1 MVKTIVKNKKA
12 FFEYHIIERYIAGI
26 ELKGSEIRPIKD
38 SKVNIGESYCLI
50 SNGEIFIKNMHVSEH
65 EQGGK
70 ANNHDPI
77 RDRKLLLKKKE
88 IINLNDDVKQ
98 KGLTIVPLE
107 IILTPTG
114 LIKLSIGLAK
124 GKKLYD
130 KRETTKL
137 KDLERERKREL

>member
-1 MVKTIVKNKKA
+1 MTIVKNKKA
-12 FFEYHIIERYIAGI
+12 FFEFNILERYTAGI
-26 ELKGSEIRPIKD
+26 ELRGSEVKSIKNA
-38 SKVNIGESYCLI
+38 KVSLGESYCFI
-50 SNGEIFIKNMHVSEH
+50 ENGEIFIKNMHVSEH
-65 EQGGK
+65 EHGGK
-70 ANNHDPI
+70 ANNHNPV

-98 KGLTIVPLE
+98 KGLTIIPLE
-107 IILTPTG
+107 VILTSTG

-137 KDLERERKREL
+137 RDLDRESKREN

>member
-1 MVKTIVKNKKA
+1 MSKLITKNRTA
-12 FFEYHIIERYIAGI
+12 YFEYNIIETISAGI
-26 ELKGSEIRPIKD
+26 KLRGSEVKAIKNSD
-38 SKVNIGESYCLI
+38 VNITEAYCHI
-50 SNGEIFIKNMHVSEH
+50 SNNEIFIKNMHVSEH

-70 ANNHDPI
+70 ANNHNPV

-88 IINLNDDVKQ
+88 ISNLNDDVKQ
-98 KGLTIVPLE
+98 KGLTIIPLE
-107 IILTPTG
+107 IILTTTG

-137 KDLERERKREL
+137 RDLDRESKREI

>member
-1 MVKTIVKNKKA
+1 MTIVKNKKA
-12 FFEYHIIERYIAGI
+12 FFEYNILERYTAGI
-26 ELKGSEIRPIKD
+26 ELKGSEVKSIKNA
-38 SKVNIGESYCLI
+38 KVSLGESYCFI
-50 SNGEIFIKNMHVSEH
+50 ENGEIFIKNMHVSEH

-70 ANNHDPI
+70 ANNHNPV

-88 IINLNDDVKQ
+88 ISNLNDDVKQ
-98 KGLTIVPLE
+98 KGLTIIPLE
-107 IILTPTG
+107 IILTTTG

-137 KDLERERKREL
+137 RDLDRESKREI

>member
-1 MVKTIVKNKKA
+1 MTIVKNKKA
-12 FFEYHIIERYIAGI
+12 FFEYNILERYTAGI
-26 ELKGSEIRPIKD
+26 ELRGSEVKSIKNA
-38 SKVNIGESYCLI
+38 KVSLGESYCFI
-50 SNGEIFIKNMHVSEH
+50 ENGEIFIKNMHVSEH

-70 ANNHDPI
+70 ANNHNPV

-98 KGLTIVPLE
+98 KGLTIIPLE
-107 IILTPTG
+107 VILTSTG

-137 KDLERERKREL
+137 RDLDRESKREN

>member
-1 MVKTIVKNKKA
+1 VKTIINNKKA
-12 FFEYHIIERYIAGI
+12 FFEYNILERYTAGI
-26 ELKGSEIRPIKD
+26 ELRGSEIRPIKNG
-38 SKVNIGESYCLI
+38 KVSIGESYCFI
-50 SNGEIFIKNMHVSEH
+50 ENGEIFIKNMHVSEH

-70 ANNHDPI
+70 ANNHNPT
-77 RDRKLLLKKKE
+77 RDRRLLLKKKE

-107 IILTPTG
+107 IILTSTG

-124 GKKLYD
+124 GKKNYD

-137 KDLERERKREL
+137 KDLERESKRGI

>member
-1 MVKTIVKNKKA
+1 MTIVKNKKA
-12 FFEYHIIERYIAGI
+12 FFEFNILERYTAGI
-26 ELKGSEIRPIKD
+26 ELKGSEVKSIKNA
-38 SKVNIGESYCLI
+38 KVSLGESYCFI
-50 SNGEIFIKNMHVSEH
+50 ENGEIFIKNMHVSEH

-70 ANNHDPI
+70 ANNHNPV

-98 KGLTIVPLE
+98 KGLTIIPLE
-107 IILTPTG
+107 VILTSTG

-137 KDLERERKREL
+137 RDLDRESKREN

>member
-1 MVKTIVKNKKA
+1 MTIAKNKKA
-12 FFEYHIIERYIAGI
+12 FFEYNILERYTAGI
-26 ELKGSEIRPIKD
+26 ELKGSEVKSIKNA
-38 SKVNIGESYCLI
+38 KVSLGESYCFI
-50 SNGEIFIKNMHVSEH
+50 ENGEIFIKNMHVSEH

-70 ANNHDPI
+70 TNNHNPV

-88 IINLNDDVKQ
+88 ISNLNDDVKQ
-98 KGLTIVPLE
+98 KGLTIIPLE
-107 IILTPTG
+107 IILTTTG

-137 KDLERERKREL
+137 RDLDRESKREI

>member
-1 MVKTIVKNKKA
+1 MTIVKNKKA
-12 FFEYHIIERYIAGI
+12 FFEYNILERYTAGI
-26 ELKGSEIRPIKD
+26 ELKGSEVKSIKNA
-38 SKVNIGESYCLI
+38 KVSLGESYCFI
-50 SNGEIFIKNMHVSEH
+50 ENGEIFIKNMHVSEH

-70 ANNHDPI
+70 ANNHNPV

-88 IINLNDDVKQ
+88 ISNLNNDVKQ

-107 IILTPTG
+107 IILTTSG
-114 LIKLSIGLAK
+114 LIKLSLGLAK

-137 KDLERERKREL
+137 RDLDRESKREN

>member
-1 MVKTIVKNKKA
+1 MKTIINNKKA
-12 FFEYHIIERYIAGI
+12 FFEYNILERYTAGI
-26 ELKGSEIRPIKD
+26 ELKGSEIRPIKNG
-38 SKVNIGESYCLI
+38 KVSIGESYCFI
-50 SNGEIFIKNMHVSEH
+50 ENGEIFIKNMHVSEH

-70 ANNHDPI
+70 ANNHNPV

-98 KGLTIVPLE
+98 KGLTIIPLE
-107 IILTPTG
+107 VILTSTG

-137 KDLERERKREL
+137 RDLDRESKREN

>member
-1 MVKTIVKNKKA
+1 MTIVKNKKA
-12 FFEYHIIERYIAGI
+12 FFEFNILERYTAGI
-26 ELKGSEIRPIKD
+26 ELRGSEVKSIKNA
-38 SKVNIGESYCLI
+38 KVSLGESYCFI
-50 SNGEIFIKNMHVSEH
+50 ENGEIFIKNMHVSEH

-70 ANNHDPI
+70 ANNHNPV

-98 KGLTIVPLE
+98 KGLTIIPLE
-107 IILTPTG
+107 VILTSTG

-137 KDLERERKREL
+137 RDLDRESKREN

>member
-1 MVKTIVKNKKA
+1 MTIAKNKKA
-12 FFEYHIIERYIAGI
+12 FFEYNILERYTAGI
-26 ELKGSEIRPIKD
+26 ELKGSEVKSIKNA
-38 SKVNIGESYCLI
+38 KVSLGESYCFI
-50 SNGEIFIKNMHVSEH
+50 ENGEIFIKNMHVSEH

-70 ANNHDPI
+70 TNNHNPV

-88 IINLNDDVKQ
+88 ISNLNDDVKQ
-98 KGLTIVPLE
+98 KGLTIIPLE
-107 IILTPTG
+107 VILTSTG

-137 KDLERERKREL
+137 RDLDRESKREN

>member
-1 MVKTIVKNKKA
+1 MTIIKNKKG
-12 FFEYHIIERYIAGI
+12 FFDYNILERYTAGI
-26 ELKGSEIRPIKD
+26 ELKGSEVKSIKNA
-38 SKVNIGESYCLI
+38 KVSLGESYCFI
-50 SNGEIFIKNMHVSEH
+50 ENGEIFIKNMHVSEH

-70 ANNHDPI
+70 TNNHNPV

-98 KGLTIVPLE
+98 KGLTIIPLE
-107 IILTPTG
+107 LILTSTG

-137 KDLERERKREL
+137 KDLDRESKREN

>member
-1 MVKTIVKNKKA
+1 MKIIINNKKA
-12 FFEYHIIERYIAGI
+12 FFEYNILERYTAGI
-26 ELKGSEIRPIKD
+26 ELKGSEIRPIKNG
-38 SKVNIGESYCLI
+38 KVSIGESYCFI
-50 SNGEIFIKNMHVSEH
+50 ENGEIFIKNMHVSEH

-70 ANNHDPI
+70 ANNHNPT
-77 RDRKLLLKKKE
+77 RDRRLLLRKKE

-107 IILTPTG
+107 IILTSTG

-124 GKKLYD
+124 GKKNYD

-137 KDLERERKREL
+137 KDLERESKRGI

>member
-1 MVKTIVKNKKA
+1 VKIIINNKKA
-12 FFEYHIIERYIAGI
+12 FFEYNILERYTAGI
-26 ELKGSEIRPIKD
+26 ELKGSEIRPIKNG
-38 SKVNIGESYCLI
+38 KVSIGESYCFI
-50 SNGEIFIKNMHVSEH
+50 ENGEIFIKNMHVSEH

-70 ANNHDPI
+70 ANNHNPT
-77 RDRKLLLKKKE
+77 RDRRLLLRKKE

-107 IILTPTG
+107 IILTSTG

-124 GKKLYD
+124 GKKNYD

-137 KDLERERKREL
+137 KDLERESKRGI

>member
-1 MVKTIVKNKKA
+1 MTIVKNKKA
-12 FFEYHIIERYIAGI
+12 FFEYNILERYTAGI
-26 ELKGSEIRPIKD
+26 ELKGSEVKSIKNA
-38 SKVNIGESYCLI
+38 KVSLGESYCFI
-50 SNGEIFIKNMHVSEH
+50 ENGEIFIKNMHVSEH

-70 ANNHDPI
+70 TNNHNPV

-88 IINLNDDVKQ
+88 ISNLNDDVKQ
-98 KGLTIVPLE
+98 KGLTIIPLE
-107 IILTPTG
+107 IILTTTG

-137 KDLERERKREL
+137 RDLDRESKREI

>member
-1 MVKTIVKNKKA
+1 MTIVKNKKA
-12 FFEYHIIERYIAGI
+12 FFEYNILERYTAGI
-26 ELKGSEIRPIKD
+26 ELRGSEVKSIKNA
-38 SKVNIGESYCLI
+38 KVSLGEAYCFI
-50 SNGEIFIKNMHVSEH
+50 ENGEIFIKNMHVSEH

-70 ANNHDPI
+70 ANNHNPV

-98 KGLTIVPLE
+98 KGLTIIPLE
-107 IILTPTG
+107 VILTSTG

-137 KDLERERKREL
+137 RDLDRESKREN

>member
-1 MVKTIVKNKKA
+1 MTILKNKKA
-12 FFEYHIIERYIAGI
+12 FFEFNILERYTAGI
-26 ELKGSEIRPIKD
+26 ELKGSEVKSIKNA
-38 SKVNIGESYCLI
+38 KVSLGESYCFI
-50 SNGEIFIKNMHVSEH
+50 ENGEIFIKNMHVSEH

-70 ANNHDPI
+70 ANNHNPV

-88 IINLNDDVKQ
+88 ISNLNDDVKQ
-98 KGLTIVPLE
+98 KGLTIIPLE
-107 IILTPTG
+107 IILTTTG

-137 KDLERERKREL
+137 RDLDRESKREI

>member
-1 MVKTIVKNKKA
+1 MKIVKNKKA
-12 FFEYHIIERYIAGI
+12 FFEYNILERYTAGI
-26 ELKGSEIRPIKD
+26 ELRGSEVKSIKNA
-38 SKVNIGESYCLI
+38 KVSLGESYCFI
-50 SNGEIFIKNMHVSEH
+50 ENGEIFIKNMHVSEH

-70 ANNHDPI
+70 ANNHNPV

-98 KGLTIVPLE
+98 KGLTIIPLE
-107 IILTPTG
+107 VILTSTG

-137 KDLERERKREL
+137 RDLDRESKREN

>member
-1 MVKTIVKNKKA
+1 MKTIINNKKA
-12 FFEYHIIERYIAGI
+12 FFEYNILERYTAGI
-26 ELKGSEIRPIKD
+26 ELRGSEIRPIKNG
-38 SKVNIGESYCLI
+38 KVSIGESYCFI
-50 SNGEIFIKNMHVSEH
+50 ENGEIFIKNMHVSEH

-70 ANNHDPI
+70 ANNHNPT
-77 RDRKLLLKKKE
+77 RDRRLLLKKKE

-107 IILTPTG
+107 IILTSTG

-124 GKKLYD
+124 GKKNYD

-137 KDLERERKREL
+137 KDLERESKRGI

>member
-1 MVKTIVKNKKA
+1 MTIVKNKKV
-12 FFEYHIIERYIAGI
+12 FFEYNILERYTAGI
-26 ELKGSEIRPIKD
+26 ELRGSEVKSIKNA
-38 SKVNIGESYCLI
+38 KVSLGESYCFI
-50 SNGEIFIKNMHVSEH
+50 ENGEIFIKNMHVSEH

-70 ANNHDPI
+70 ANNHNPV

-88 IINLNDDVKQ
+88 ISNLNDDVKQ
-98 KGLTIVPLE
+98 KGLTIIPLE
-107 IILTPTG
+107 VILTSTG

-137 KDLERERKREL
+137 RDLDRESKREN